1 MSGQA
6 WAHVIAVSGSVLALL
21 GVVVGGLLAARA
33 QSRHWRFSEQADA
46 CAAFLAAYAGVYLAH
61 VEAVRSGT
69 AATAQHTS
77 DFVDWAQFN
86 EALEALNIRADAEI
100 AQAAHDLDASLWR
113 VGRELLRR
121 PISLTEWAAQRR
133 ALDEAKLTFVN
144 VCRSRLVRGAG
155 RLNTLS
161 GRPADDDPIWAAP

>member
-6 WAHVIAVSGSVLALL
+6 WANVIAVSGSVLALL

-86 EALEALNIRADAEI
+86 EALEALNIRRTPR
-100 AQAAHDLDASLWR
+100 SLR
-113 VGRELLRR
+113 LRTIWTR
-121 PISLTEWAAQRR
+121 H
-133 ALDEAKLTFVN
+133 
-144 VCRSRLVRGAG
+144 
-155 RLNTLS
+155 S
-161 GRPADDDPIWAAP
+161 GGSGENC